1 MSKSLDIFV
10 KPKTEMENFIKQIE
24 FLLGIKLRL
33 IYDENEN
40 WYEYQNSTINLTL
53 GTHEFEND
61 KNMNFEDYDYYISI
75 RSLNI
80 EMEEKREKWRNDF
93 AQNIFNKLKETQKYQ
108 IMLVD
113 DLQKKLEEFSP

>member
-1 MSKSLDIFV
+1 MSRSLDIFV
-10 KPKTEMENFIKQIE
+10 ESKTEIETFVEQIE
-24 FLLGIKLRL
+24 FLLGIKLKL
-33 IYDENEN
+33 IHDENES

-80 EMEEKREKWRNDF
+80 ETEEKREKWRNDF

-113 DLQKKLEEFSP
+113 DLQKKLEGFSP